1 MGANRGSVPP
11 MLPMLRRSIHKLLSQ
26 ISFSGSFVCL
36 NPVSRVA
43 PLHAQRCEFAQYFC
57 ECLLPRVRAGVPCH
71 SCLPNVTPNPEPL
84 CGDSGYNICKP
95 LPLRWISNGLETS
108 FICSRTPAA
117 GLVYSPPHT
126 PCHTQVLHYVCVC
139 HLFPTQPCICHT
151 QMWS

>member
-1 MGANRGSVPP
+1 MGANRGAVPP

-43 PLHAQRCEFAQYFC
+43 PLHARRCEFAQYFC